1 MTWSPNKLDHD
12 RLRRVHHSL
21 HAPPMPRM
29 AETEARR
36 SHPIARRRAC
46 QDSFREH
53 RGKSAQT
60 EDVVFAGFVARTGE
74 ERLPQRVMFGELAGG
89 KGYPGG
95 QEKDWLGA
103 SEGGYVGLGN
113 EIRRV
118 AKGCSEGRQM
128 VSTGRGGSLVLHET
142 ERRRAAERHAKTA
155 AALSTVGISKRPG
168 RRGGASCQ
176 ETEVWV
182 WPSSS

>member
-1 MTWSPNKLDHD
+1 MLLRCLGWRKRKRDDHTLSYAD
-12 RLRRVHHSL
+12 ALAKTASESIRAKVRTRRIL
-21 HAPPMPRM
+21 F
-29 AETEARR
+29 AE
-36 SHPIARRRAC
+36 
-46 QDSFREH
+46 
-53 RGKSAQT
+53 
-60 EDVVFAGFVARTGE
+60 FVARMGE
-74 ERLPQRVMFGELAGG
+74 ERLPQRAMFGKLIGG